1 MSFGVVPPGSLGCQ
15 TAIEANVSPRE
26 VFKGFLLTS
35 VSHQNQNQN
44 HGRSH
49 HPAAPDIVVS
59 LRNVMKIFRMD
70 HAQVLALKDISL
82 DIIRGEFTAIIG
94 SSGAGKSTLMNIMGC
109 IDQPTIGE
117 IFINSKSVSRLSD
130 RERARIRNRDIGFVF
145 QSFNLIPVLN
155 VFENV
160 QLPLVLRP
168 ENSDA
173 ENYERAVSALR
184 DVGMLE
190 YGSYR
195 PEKLSGGQRQR
206 VAIARAMVTAPM
218 LLLADEP
225 TANLDSETSK
235 QIIDLMV
242 KLNETKGVTFI
253 FSSHDD
259 RLIGRVRR
267 VIKIKDGLL
276 TE

>member
-1 MSFGVVPPGSLGCQ
+1 
-15 TAIEANVSPRE
+15 
-26 VFKGFLLTS
+26 
-35 VSHQNQNQN
+35 
-44 HGRSH
+44 
-49 HPAAPDIVVS
+49 
-59 LRNVMKIFRMD
+59 MKIFRMD

-94 SSGAGKSTLMNIMGC
+94 SSGAGKSTLRNIMGC

-117 IFINSKSVSRLSD
+117 IFINSKSVSRLTD
-130 RERARIRNRDIGFVF
+130 KERARIRNRDIGFVF

-160 QLPLVLRP
+160 QLPLALRP

-173 ENYERAVSALR
+173 ENYESAVSALR

-190 YGSYR
+190 FGNYR

-206 VAIARAMVTAPM
+206 VAIARAMVTGPM

-242 KLNETKGVTFI
+242 HLNETKGVTFV